1 MYLVDANVL
10 VYAADAGASQHEAS
24 RRWLD
29 EQLAREPG
37 YVGLP
42 WPSVLAYLR
51 LVTNPRMYSPPASIA
66 EAWQRAEEWLARPA
80 AWVPAPGPRHQQ
92 LLGEIIGEMQPSG
105 NLVPGAH
112 LAALA
117 REHGLTVVS
126 TDSDFAKFRRVTWLN
141 PVTGEER
148 RPSAVRQQAPGSR
161 RSGSG
166 AS

>member
-10 VYAADAGASQHEAS
+10 VYATDARARQHDAA

-29 EQLAREPG
+29 EQLATEPR

-51 LVTNPRMYSPPASIA
+51 LVTNPRMYSPPASID
-66 EAWQRAEEWLARPA
+66 EAWQRADEWLSRPA
-80 AWVPAPGPRHQQ
+80 AWIPAPGPRHRQ
-92 LLGEIIGEMQPSG
+92 LLGEIIGEVQPSG
-105 NLVPGAH
+105 NLVPDAH

-117 REHGLTVVS
+117 REHGLTVAS
-126 TDSDFAKFRRVTWLN
+126 TDSDFAKFRHVAWLN

-148 RPSAVRQQAPGSR
+148 RASR
-161 RSGSG
+161 
-166 AS
+166 